1 MKKILCAITAVG
13 LLGVSANAQNTVNYG
28 WEDGG
33 TILGSFGNV
42 SISENVSVGLDIQ
55 GNTVTHHDGNRMLY
69 LTEDPLS
76 GTPQAYLALVTGIN
90 DGDVITASFYGWDFT
105 PGANSS
111 MRVWGHYITDAND
124 IDSYLASA
132 GGNNTYTDGNP
143 AWSQVSQ
150 TWTVD
155 LVSNPTAVG
164 LVVEARLYSGS
175 DPGLNEF
182 WVDSLSVTAP
192 DTASIITPVPEP
204 SVIALL
210 GLGGLAIAM
219 RRRQ

>member
-1 MKKILCAITAVG
+1 MKKILCAITAVS
-13 LLGVSANAQNTVNYG
+13 LLGVSAKAQTTVNYG

-42 SISENVSVGLDIQ
+42 SISNNVSMGMDIL
-55 GNTVTHHDGNRMLY
+55 GNTVTPLDGNRMLY

-76 GTPQAYLALVTGIN
+76 GTPQAYVALVTGIQ

-111 MRVWGHYITDAND
+111 MRIWGHYITDPND

-132 GGNNTYTDGNP
+132 SGNNTYTDGDP

-150 TWTVD
+150 SWTVD
-155 LVSNPTAVG
+155 LINYPTAAG
-164 LVVEARLYSGS
+164 LVVEARLYSGT

-192 DTASIITPVPEP
+192 DGASIITPVPEP
-204 SVIALL
+204 SVVALL
-210 GLGGLAIAM
+210 GLGGLAMVI
-219 RRRQ
+219 RRRR